1 MGAKADTAVLVT
13 GGAGYIGSHTCK
25 ALAMQGF
32 LPVTYDNLSFG
43 HRWAV
48 KWGPLIHGDLADQDL
63 LESVLR
69 KYKIK
74 AVIHF
79 AACAYVGESM
89 QDPGKY
95 FENNVTNTLGLL
107 RVMRRLSIDK
117 LVFSSSCATYGIP
130 EQIPIS
136 ESHPQVPVN
145 PYGESKLFI
154 ERALYWYDKAHQFRS
169 TALRYFNAAGA
180 DLQNE
185 IGEDHD
191 PETHLIPL
199 VIQAALGQRPKVD
212 IFGADYQ
219 TKDGTAVRD
228 YIHVSDLSA
237 AHVAALNHLIAGGPS
252 SAINLG
258 TGRGYSVREVIS
270 AVEEIGGCRV
280 PVLEVP
286 RRPGDP
292 PALIADARLAKSLLQ
307 WAPEHSTL
315 DVLVR
320 TAWRWHESALLKIP
334 EEAPTTAVRSV

>member
-1 MGAKADTAVLVT
+1 
-13 GGAGYIGSHTCK
+13 
-25 ALAMQGF
+25 
-32 LPVTYDNLSFG
+32 
-43 HRWAV
+43 
-48 KWGPLIHGDLADQDL
+48 
-63 LESVLR
+63 
-69 KYKIK
+69 
-74 AVIHF
+74 
-79 AACAYVGESM
+79 M

-107 RVMRRLSIDK
+107 RVMRKLSIDK

-136 ESHPQVPVN
+136 ESHPQIPVN

-154 ERALYWYDKAHQFRS
+154 ERALHWYDTAHQFRS

-185 IGEDHD
+185 IGEDHN

-199 VIQAALGQRPKVD
+199 AIQAALGQRSKID
-212 IFGADYQ
+212 IFGTDYQ
-219 TKDGTAVRD
+219 TEDGTAVRD

-237 AHVAALNHLIAGGPS
+237 AHVAALNHLIVGGPS

-270 AVEEIGGCRV
+270 AVEEIGGRRV
-280 PVLEVP
+280 SAIETS

-292 PALIADARLAKSLLQ
+292 PVLIADAQMAKSLLK
-307 WAPEHSTL
+307 WKPEHSAL
-315 DVLVR
+315 DVLVQ
-320 TAWRWHESALLKIP
+320 TAWRWHESVLSEIP
-334 EEAPTTAVRSV
+334 EEVPTTAVRSV